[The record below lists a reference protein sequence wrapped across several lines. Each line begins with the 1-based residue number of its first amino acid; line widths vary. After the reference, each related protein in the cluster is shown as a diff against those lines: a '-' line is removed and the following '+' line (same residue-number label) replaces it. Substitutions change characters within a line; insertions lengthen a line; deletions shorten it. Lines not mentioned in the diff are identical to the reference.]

1 MFSMS
6 KIVCADARGKAC
18 KICAIGTPQCG
29 GKKKGCVLSRAKV
42 ILFFRN
48 VAFFA
53 KKIAQ
58 SFYIFETHTKT
69 RGLFL
74 ETPLVS
80 QCIPLFL
87 GERSPCCFACPHR
100 GRFLT
105 RRDTPLRTPSRASR
119 TQRVRISCL
128 HPSPPHLSS

>member
-29 GKKKGCVLSRAKV
+29 GKRKGCVLSRAKV
-42 ILFFRN
+42 RIFFRN
-48 VAFFA
+48 IAFFA

-58 SFYIFETHTKT
+58 SFHIFETHTKT

-80 QCIPLFL
+80 Q
-87 GERSPCCFACPHR
+87 
-100 GRFLT
+100 
-105 RRDTPLRTPSRASR
+105 
-119 TQRVRISCL
+119 
-128 HPSPPHLSS
+128 